1 MKKHRIL
8 PCAALAASAILILAG
23 CGKPA
28 KEYPNFGPDKVIEYT
43 QVKHG
48 VTTPMAA
55 VILFEYEM
63 DNYTKYQVSYL
74 SCTCR
79 SASENY
85 QQLMYIE
92 INNNNDGPEEA
103 TIRNIKY
110 QFWGDSPVNPE
121 NGVTY
126 QDIERE
132 YLPYLQYK
140 SKAQIDK
147 LRSLKDL
154 TGVGKV
160 VRTADATSGASASAE
175 PAEAAAEP
183 AKDAGG
189 TYDFVDAYTGASVS
203 IDNSLAIL
211 HALFRY
217 HADKYYN
224 RKK

>member
-1 MKKHRIL
+1 MGFTKKSHFL
-8 PCAALAASAILILAG
+8 LNAALLVPALLVLAG
-23 CGKPA
+23 CGKSSA
-28 KEYPNFGPDKVIEYT
+28 KEYPNFAPERIIEY
-43 QVKHG
+43 QHVKHG

-85 QQLMYIE
+85 QHLLYVE
-92 INNNNDGPEEA
+92 INNNNNSAEEA

-132 YLPYLQYK
+132 YLPFLQYK
-140 SKAQIDK
+140 SKAEIDK
-147 LRSLKDL
+147 LNSLKDL
-154 TGVGKV
+154 TGVGTV
-160 VRTADATSGASASAE
+160 IRSADATSGASST
-175 PAEAAAEP
+175 
-183 AKDAGG
+183 AKDKTTGEAGE

-217 HADKYYN
+217 HADKYYG
-224 RKK
+224 KKK